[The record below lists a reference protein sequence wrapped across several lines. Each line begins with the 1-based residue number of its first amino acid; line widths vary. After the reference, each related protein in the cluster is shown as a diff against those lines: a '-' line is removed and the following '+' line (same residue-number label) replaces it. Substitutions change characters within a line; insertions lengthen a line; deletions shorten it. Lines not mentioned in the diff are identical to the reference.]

1 MRNLYLVSK
10 QQFPSRSLSIS
21 KLKLR
26 KLKFRNKYNQTR
38 HFPVVDFEFPL
49 WLEEHFSKCSI
60 GLIFLESV
68 SIDSKEVDDNTKLFE
83 WNIELKVG
91 ER

>member
-1 MRNLYLVSK
+1 MFHR
-10 QQFPSRSLSIS
+10 
-21 KLKLR
+21 
-26 KLKFRNKYNQTR
+26 
-38 HFPVVDFEFPL
+38 VD
-49 WLEEHFSKCSI
+49 
-60 GLIFLESV
+60 FLESV